1 MYRKEERRK
10 ENVNANINNT
20 PRTIVAKLLDYKEK
34 EEIMGR
40 RYKLKDTTVRE
51 NFSKQTAEI
60 RKKLWDHVRKL
71 RVGRKYLSNAIKYFR
86 GILDPD
92 GSMCFSKLWFYF
104 SAWLQKM
111 NSKKLKCSPF
121 DLQNILLNNNNNPD
135 DNFYIAN
142 QFSDTNDFTIEE
154 TKSKLSYSD
163 DKSFSILFQ

>member
-1 MYRKEERRK
+1 
-10 ENVNANINNT
+10 
-20 PRTIVAKLLDYKEK
+20 
-34 EEIMGR
+34 
-40 RYKLKDTTVRE
+40 
-51 NFSKQTAEI
+51 
-60 RKKLWDHVRKL
+60 
-71 RVGRKYLSNAIKYFR
+71 
-86 GILDPD
+86 
-92 GSMCFSKLWFYF
+92 
-104 SAWLQKM
+104 M